1 MREEKQRENM
11 RNGDYEYVDNDIHF
25 MPENLPELE
34 LELIEHE
41 DEIELFVCF
50 PNVALFDGG
59 QKPAREGCVCT
70 QSSEV
75 CCRQEPPPGTDLH
88 EGAYCWKCKGAGEL
102 YEFLKGSVCV
112 EFKERSVLPVLFAL
126 EAKS

>member
-50 PNVALFDGG
+50 PNVTLFDGG

-75 CCRQEPPPGTDLH
+75 CYRQEPPPGTDLH

-112 EFKERSVLPVLFAL
+112 EFKERSVLPVLFAR
-126 EAKS
+126 EAKL